1 VLARRGV
8 AVRHVV
14 INPSSYLYFDTWRP
28 QAGGGWAEADA
39 DACPKFN
46 DWKYGWGRAPAYATQ
61 QCPVPAVCEARF
73 RERDVRVLLG
83 TADDDATHPSLDNKC
98 GAAAQGTRDDPY
110 TSFCPKTPRTDC
122 PLRLHRQQPFV
133 HSSAAHKGPHRL
145 ARGIAYVE
153 ALRRRPAGG
162 GHGLYLVPGVA
173 HSCPGMLK
181 SACGR
186 LALFDDPQVPCPT
199 DHHPCL
205 MSHIFDTSYV

>member
-1 VLARRGV
+1 VDAGGAFVARSAVGTMHTLEYGAIGFLVAQERGGDAAGMQQELVRCLATALDGRPMQVLALATRICDTVTLLSSSGARAIKAALELSSPLTVATLLQSALGVFNSMARRGV

-14 INPSSYLYFDTWRP
+14 INPSSSLYFDTWRP

-98 GAAAQGTRDDPY
+98 GAAAQGT
-110 TSFCPKTPRTDC
+110 
-122 PLRLHRQQPFV
+122 
-133 HSSAAHKGPHRL
+133 
-145 ARGIAYVE
+145 
-153 ALRRRPAGG
+153 
-162 GHGLYLVPGVA
+162 
-173 HSCPGMLK
+173 
-181 SACGR
+181 
-186 LALFDDPQVPCPT
+186 
-199 DHHPCL
+199 
-205 MSHIFDTSYV
+205 